1 MTNNL
6 DEVEVSTR
14 YNTLTVAL
22 DADYRE
28 EDIET
33 LISAIGMIKGV
44 LSVTATETESS
55 WSVEQRMK
63 LDFMNKLH
71 ELSKSL

>member
-1 MTNNL
+1 M
-6 DEVEVSTR
+6 STR

-33 LISAIGMIKGV
+33 LISAISMIKGV
-44 LSVTATETESS
+44 LSVTATETGSS

>member
-1 MTNNL
+1 M
-6 DEVEVSTR
+6 STR

-22 DADYRE
+22 DDDYRK

-44 LSVTATETESS
+44 ISVTATETESS

-63 LDFMNKLH
+63 LDFMKKLH

>member
-1 MTNNL
+1 M
-6 DEVEVSTR
+6 SAR

-44 LSVTATETESS
+44 LAVTATETESS
-55 WSVEQRMK
+55 WAVEQRMK